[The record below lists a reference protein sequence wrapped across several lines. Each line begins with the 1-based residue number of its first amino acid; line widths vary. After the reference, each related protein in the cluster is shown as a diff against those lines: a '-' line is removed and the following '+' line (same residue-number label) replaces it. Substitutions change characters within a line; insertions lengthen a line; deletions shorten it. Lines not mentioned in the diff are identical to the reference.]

1 MKGNISINKYKQV
14 SVNKEVQTTINII
27 ISIKRTSKICLV
39 VVNEFLVLLL
49 GIKKPKAQNKTR
61 EKYMLLEERKQNL
74 AETDRESYCN
84 QE

>member
-49 GIKKPKAQNKTR
+49 GIKKRKAQNKTR
-61 EKYMLLEERKQNL
+61 EKYMPEERKQNL